1 MEITFK
7 IKLEISEHL
16 YQQEYCINID
26 ATSIFD
32 NGVIF
37 LSKELYDICSHL
49 SKEGMQTL
57 LRKCIRVSPS
67 ILGSRIF
74 DNRTWTSLP
83 GTKPANVSASGTT
96 MIGPVWVSTNSYTP
110 QNTVSTNQTGQT
122 GFYTQLSASVN
133 NSKGFWDTF
142 KSNKVSKKKIK
153 KLKV

>member
-16 YQQEYCINID
+16 YQREYCINID

-57 LRKCIRVSPS
+57 LRKCIKVSPS
-67 ILGSRIF
+67 ILGSRVF
-74 DNRTWTSLP
+74 GNHTWTSLP
-83 GTKPANVSASGTT
+83 STKPANVSASSTT
-96 MIGPVWVSTNSYTP
+96 MIGPGPIWVSTNSYTS
-110 QNTVSTNQTGQT
+110 QSTSSTNQT

-133 NSKGFWDTF
+133 DSKGFWDTF